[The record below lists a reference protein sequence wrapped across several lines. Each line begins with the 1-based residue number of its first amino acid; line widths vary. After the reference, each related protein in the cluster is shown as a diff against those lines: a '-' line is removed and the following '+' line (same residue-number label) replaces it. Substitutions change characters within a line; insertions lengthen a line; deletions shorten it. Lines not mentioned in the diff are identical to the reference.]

1 MPSLYA
7 LSQATVS
14 SVSEGAQHLTA
25 SLLAGPACLWVLQD
39 AISDDAATAAAA
51 GPDEARSTPPAQ
63 PAPASQQASHLA
75 QRLAVP
81 MQPLGSGI
89 HSPNKQLH
97 SPGRFASPRPKQPN
111 GALSL
116 LGGNNNAGTTS
127 QATSGQDTGADE
139 GADSEDEG
147 EGEQDEEDG
156 DEEGEGD
163 EETDTSQQ
171 GKGSKGGRRRNGA
184 NAGSSTPNRPQRI
197 RKPKQYLGED
207 TQTTP
212 TRNRRGSLPTTPAS
226 AGRRPVSQ
234 GGLHLRS
241 LGATTPEGRGI
252 SLALHCVLSTAC
264 WAVAAAVAMQL
275 ASRPCGSC

>member
-1 MPSLYA
+1 MA
-7 LSQATVS
+7 
-14 SVSEGAQHLTA
+14 A
-25 SLLAGPACLWVLQD
+25 SLLAVPACWWVLQD
-39 AISDDAATAAAA
+39 ATSDDAATAAAAA

-63 PAPASQQASHLA
+63 PAPASQQGSHLA

-111 GALSL
+111 SALSL
-116 LGGNNNAGTTS
+116 LGGNNAGTTS

-147 EGEQDEEDG
+147 EGEEDEDG
-156 DEEGEGD
+156 DEEEGD

-226 AGRRPVSQ
+226 AGRRPVSE
-234 GGLHLRS
+234 GLHVRS
-241 LGATTPEGRGI
+241 LGPPLR
-252 SLALHCVLSTAC
+252 V
-264 WAVAAAVAMQL
+264 VASWDCTV
-275 ASRPCGSC
+275 C

>member
-1 MPSLYA
+1 
-7 LSQATVS
+7 
-14 SVSEGAQHLTA
+14 
-25 SLLAGPACLWVLQD
+25 
-39 AISDDAATAAAA
+39 
-51 GPDEARSTPPAQ
+51 
-63 PAPASQQASHLA
+63 
-75 QRLAVP
+75 

-97 SPGRFASPRPKQPN
+97 SPGRFASPRPKQQPN

-116 LGGNNNAGTTS
+116 LGGGNNAGTAS

-139 GADSEDEG
+139 GAYSEDEG
-147 EGEQDEEDG
+147 EGEE
-156 DEEGEGD
+156 DEEGDEFEGD
-163 EETDTSQQ
+163 EGETDTSLQ

-226 AGRRPVSQ
+226 AGRRPVS
-234 GGLHLRS
+234 RVW
-241 LGATTPEGRGI
+241 GA
-252 SLALHCVLSTAC
+252 L
-264 WAVAAAVAMQL
+264 
-275 ASRPCGSC
+275 